1 MYEGCSEFSRGIS
14 LLIFNNIRIEEEILM
29 ELKDKVA
36 VITGAGKGIGRET
49 ALLFAQKG
57 AKVVVVDFDPQ
68 AGKDVVE
75 EITTSGGEAI
85 FCSVNVTDQAQ
96 VQEMVGRTLESFGRI
111 DVLINN
117 AGITQDGMLTKL
129 SIEQWNAVIG
139 VNLTGVFNCTQAV
152 VPIMIQ
158 QGSGSIANASS
169 VVGVYG
175 NVGQTNY
182 SASKAGV
189 IGLTKSWAKELGK
202 KGIRT
207 NAVAPG
213 FIVTDMTAKVPEK
226 VLQLMK
232 DKTPLGRLGT
242 ARDVALAYLFL
253 ASDTSS

>member
-1 MYEGCSEFSRGIS
+1 
-14 LLIFNNIRIEEEILM
+14 M
-29 ELKDKVA
+29 ELKDKV
-36 VITGAGKGIGRET
+36 VIITGAGKGIGRET

-57 AKVVVVDFDPQ
+57 AKVVVADYDTS
-68 AGKDVVE
+68 GKEVAE

-96 VQEMVGRTLESFGRI
+96 VQEMVNLTLERFGRI

-117 AGITQDGMLTKL
+117 AGITQDGLLTKL

-158 QGSGSIANASS
+158 QGSGSITNASS

-182 SASKAGV
+182 AATKAGV

-213 FIVTDMTAKVPEK
+213 FIISDMTAKVPEK

-232 DKTPLGRLGT
+232 EKTPLGRLGT
-242 ARDVALAYLFL
+242 PRDVALVYLFL
-253 ASDTSS
+253 ASEAGSFINGAVIQVDGGLVT

>member
-1 MYEGCSEFSRGIS
+1 
-14 LLIFNNIRIEEEILM
+14 M
-29 ELKDKVA
+29 ELKDKV
-36 VITGAGKGIGRET
+36 VIITGAGKGIGRET

-57 AKVVVVDFDPQ
+57 AKVVVADYDPE
-68 AGKDVVE
+68 AGKEVVE
-75 EITTSGGEAI
+75 EITTNGGKAI

-96 VQEMVGRTLESFGRI
+96 VEEMVGRTLESFGRI

-117 AGITQDGMLTKL
+117 AGITQDGLLTKL

-182 SASKAGV
+182 SATKAGV

-213 FIVTDMTAKVPEK
+213 FIITDMTAKVPEK
-226 VLQLMK
+226 VLQLMQE
-232 DKTPLGRLGT
+232 KTPLGRLGT
-242 ARDVALAYLFL
+242 PRDVALAYLFL
-253 ASDTSS
+253 ASDTSSFINGAVIPVDGGLVT

>member
-1 MYEGCSEFSRGIS
+1 
-14 LLIFNNIRIEEEILM
+14 M

-68 AGKDVVE
+68 AGKEVVE
-75 EITTSGGEAI
+75 EITMSGGEAI

-96 VQEMVGRTLESFGRI
+96 VQEMVGSALERFGRI

-117 AGITQDGMLTKL
+117 AGITQDGLLTKL

-182 SASKAGV
+182 SATKAGV
-189 IGLTKSWAKELGK
+189 IGMTKSWAKELGK

-253 ASDTSS
+253 ASDTSSFINGVVIPVDGGLVT

>member
-1 MYEGCSEFSRGIS
+1 
-14 LLIFNNIRIEEEILM
+14 M
-29 ELKDKVA
+29 ELQDKV
-36 VITGAGKGIGRET
+36 VIITGAGKGIGRET

-57 AKVVVVDFDPQ
+57 AKVVVADYDTS
-68 AGKDVVE
+68 GKKVAE

-85 FCSVNVTDQAQ
+85 FCYVNVTDQAQ
-96 VQEMVGRTLESFGRI
+96 VQEMVNNTLERFGRI

-117 AGITQDGMLTKL
+117 AGITQDGLLTKL

-152 VPIMIQ
+152 VPIMVQ

-182 SASKAGV
+182 AATKAGV

-213 FIVTDMTAKVPEK
+213 FIISDMTAKVPEK

-232 DKTPLGRLGT
+232 EKTPLGRLGT
-242 ARDVALAYLFL
+242 PRDVASVYLFL
-253 ASDTSS
+253 ASEAGSFINGAVIQVDGGLVT